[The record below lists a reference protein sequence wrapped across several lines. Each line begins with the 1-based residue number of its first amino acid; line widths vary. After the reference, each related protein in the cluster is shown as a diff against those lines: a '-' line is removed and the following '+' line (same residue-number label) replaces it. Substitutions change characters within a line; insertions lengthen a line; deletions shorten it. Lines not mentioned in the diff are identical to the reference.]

1 MANKTIGKDV
11 AQPAKF
17 AAIRAELTEAIPLAQ
32 DEPPKLLN
40 VPDDVLSD
48 DIAVADNQEDN
59 KYVIPLDGRW
69 KLSSDPTRIGKN
81 FSTLLNMRP
90 IEDGIESVRGMTRIN
105 TTALNGTS
113 FPRSAYHFRKS
124 QPSETH
130 ILVQAYGTT
139 GTCSTVFFSDFAIP
153 FTGTNATAGTSG
165 VFSSALWTDSTAG
178 TGGTQRRAQ
187 WSDAPNGQVSY
198 CNGIDTCLWG
208 GNEMPVGAFI
218 QNGTVGNGG
227 MGGTAST
234 FAFDYT
240 NRMVNSNTDAE
251 NLVTLSL
258 GTDGTCNLQIG
269 SVRPLQGIKLYVNSA
284 NTSAGTASGLYW
296 DGQTEQLMTIADN
309 TASGGATLAQTG
321 TITFAS
327 TVDTAK
333 LRYLEG
339 RLLYFYHFR
348 FGNLVTTTKL
358 SQCTTNAPF
367 QNLYDLWDGTY
378 RQIASFYRY
387 FSGTYTDYTLN
398 VREDFY
404 VESDADSSS
413 YVTLSDLF
421 AYNDWIEVGFTE
433 KQTGLF
439 FALPAGH
446 VNTTVGVARIIS
458 YWDGKQYTEVTA
470 YGEDG
475 TDTPATTATSFGQ
488 PGVMSWWNSNLAGEV
503 KRSINNGMPLYYYKV
518 HFSGTFSSDVRLYYV
533 AGISAT
539 KKITGYSFAVHT
551 NDRLMLGCNNYEKKN
566 SLLVSAKNAPDVFNG
581 IDAFEIEFGD
591 DRALTCG
598 IPIYAQNSA
607 NIFNFCLVF
616 KAAETWLLSWI
627 EEATGTIWERFRIS
641 PYIGCP
647 APLTLKTASVA
658 FDKNTSQTK
667 LIGVWR
673 GNNGIYISDSH
684 TPLEVSGDI
693 RDVFD
698 QTKPVHVNLAMIAYE
713 TGFMDHQLNEYHW
726 LWASN
731 SNTDLD
737 KHYVL
742 SFREWRWFEIDPGT
756 GNRLQ
761 LGISVTDTDGN
772 HYAYGFTDNGFMHRL
787 EFGLTFNGSDGTS
800 AVQFG
805 DQLPVPQDPLA
816 VTSISRVNTIAVAK
830 GTNST
835 ITLRHM
841 IDGGTAGT
849 YTLSDADPTRRYA
862 NQVKDIYSTSGV
874 FHGFRLDKVWN
885 GESKPWEPL
894 YVSAYYKKQRDKLK

>member
-1 MANKTIGKDV
+1 MANKTVGKDS
-11 AQPAKF
+11 AKPAKMEVLK
-17 AAIRAELTEAIPLAQ
+17 AELLSEIPLPQ
-32 DEPPKLLN
+32 DQPPRLLN
-40 VPDDVLSD
+40 VKDDVLSD
-48 DIAVADNQEDN
+48 DIAVAENREDE

-81 FSTLLNMRP
+81 FSTLLNIRP

-124 QPSETH
+124 QPVESH

-139 GTCSTVFFSDFAIP
+139 GTCSTVFASTFAIP

-187 WSDAPNGQVSY
+187 WSDAPNGQVVY
-198 CNGIDTCLWG
+198 CNGIDACIWG
-208 GNEMPVGAFI
+208 GNEMRVGAFI
-218 QNGTVGNGG
+218 HNGTVGNGG

-234 FAFDYT
+234 FSFDHT
-240 NRMVNSNTDAE
+240 EKMINSKTDSG
-251 NLVTLSL
+251 NIISLPL

-269 SVRPLQGIKLYVNSA
+269 SVRPLQGIKFYVHTA
-284 NTSAGTASGLYW
+284 NTSAGTASANYW
-296 DGQTEQLMTIADN
+296 TGSADQLMTIADG
-309 TASGGATLAQTG
+309 TATGGATLAKTG
-321 TITFAS
+321 SITFLS
-327 TVDTAK
+327 TVDLAK
-333 LRYLEG
+333 TRYLEG
-339 RLLYFYHFR
+339 RLLYFYHLTFANITAGTR
-348 FGNLVTTTKL
+348 V
-358 SQCTTNAPF
+358 SYCTIDAPF
-367 QNLYDLWDGTY
+367 QNLYDLWDGDY
-378 RQIASFYRY
+378 RKIGAFYKY
-387 FSGTYTDYTLN
+387 SGGTYTDYTLN
-398 VREDFY
+398 VKDDFY

-413 YVTLSDLF
+413 YATLSNLA
-421 AYNDWIEVGFTE
+421 AYDDWIEVGFTE
-433 KQTGLF
+433 KQSALF
-439 FALPAGH
+439 FALPANH
-446 VNTTVGVARIIS
+446 VNTTVGTVRIIS
-458 YWDGKQYTEVTA
+458 YWNGKQYVEVTN

-488 PGVMSWWNSNLAGEV
+488 PGVMSWWNSNIADEE
-503 KRSINNGMPLYYYKV
+503 KKSINNGIPLHFYKIHV
-518 HFSGTFSSDVRLYYV
+518 SAALSADVRLYYV
-533 AGISAT
+533 AGVSAT
-539 KKITGYSFAVHT
+539 EKVYGYSFAIHT
-551 NDRLMLGCNNYEKKN
+551 NDRLMLGCNNFEKKN
-566 SLLVSAKNAPDVFNG
+566 SLLISAKNAPDVFNG
-581 IDAFEIEFGD
+581 IDTFEIEFGD
-591 DRALTCG
+591 DKALTCG
-598 IPIYAQNSA
+598 VAIYAQYSS
-607 NIFNFCLVF
+607 NIFNFALVF
-616 KAAETWLLSWI
+616 KATETWVLSWI
-627 EEATGTIWERFRIS
+627 EETTGTIWERFRVS
-641 PYIGCP
+641 PYVGCP

-667 LIGVWR
+667 LIAVWR
-673 GNNGIYISDSH
+673 GNNGIYISDGH
-684 TPLEVSGDI
+684 TPLDVSGDI

-698 QTKPVHVNLAMIAYE
+698 QTKPAHVNLAMIPYE
-713 TGFMDHQLNEYHW
+713 DSFMDHQLNEYHW

-742 SFREWRWFEIDPGT
+742 SFREWKWFEIDPGT

-761 LGISVTDTDGN
+761 LGISVTDGDGN
-772 HYAYGFTDNGFMHRL
+772 HYAYGFTDSGFMHRL

-800 AVQFG
+800 AIQFG

-816 VTSISRVNTIAVAK
+816 ITSISRANIVSVAK

-862 NQVKDIYSTSGV
+862 NQIKDIYSTSGV

-894 YVSAYYKKQRDKLK
+894 YFAAYFKRLRDKIK